1 MKLGFKNRIFYFL
14 LSYFDLNKKLIWAE
28 ESHFYRVDRQ
38 IDFENL
44 IVLRFLLEFEILNQK
59 PELNF
64 YQKFGFLEK
73 YFQRNWRKY
82 QIEMKRT
89 TSRK

>member
-1 MKLGFKNRIFYFL
+1 
-14 LSYFDLNKKLIWAE
+14 LSYFDLNQKLIWAE

-64 YQKFGFLEK
+64 HQKSWIFKKKISEK
-73 YFQRNWRKY
+73 LAN
-82 QIEMKRT
+82 I
-89 TSRK
+89 SN